1 MLVVPPSIQYLAMLD
16 KSRILGTQENCSNKQ
31 LLLFY
36 LTLKK
41 KKNNKHEK
49 HPWLMMS
56 KSNLTKHIRLQTPT
70 AIPLNSRITSKKGD
84 VFKKINCIVLEV
96 ILKQPAPEQ
105 SPLK

>member
-1 MLVVPPSIQYLAMLD
+1 
-16 KSRILGTQENCSNKQ
+16 
-31 LLLFY
+31 
-36 LTLKK
+36 
-41 KKNNKHEK
+41 
-49 HPWLMMS
+49 MMS
-56 KSNLTKHIRLQTPT
+56 KSNLTKHIGLQTPT